1 MTVHLPP
8 DALDECAREPI
19 HIPGAIQPHGALIA
33 LTVPGFEVTHASRN
47 IDAVLGLPEGSISIG
62 KDLRQFFARGIIHDL
77 GNTLQAA
84 AIARVP
90 ERLLGVAVVEGATRV
105 DVIAHATADGAIC
118 EFLPVEATTS
128 GRVDSSALLRAMAA
142 RLSRTTTAAR
152 LLSLAAQQVR
162 AVTGYDRVMIYRF
175 LPDQTGVVVAEA
187 LRSGLEPY
195 LGLQYPA
202 SDIPPQARELFR
214 RQPLRQIPDV
224 HYAPV
229 PILPAGPNDPPLD
242 LTLSQ
247 LRSASPVHLEY
258 LRNMGSAA
266 TLTIS
271 IMRGEALWGLIA
283 CHHERPRHLSSAI
296 CVAMELFAQMF
307 SLQLEAREQASE
319 IADAAKAH
327 AVVDAL
333 RTAGADRPLLE
344 AIEIIRHDL
353 QSLLPHDG
361 LALWI
366 DGRPDVSGVTPP
378 VEQLPELV
386 RHIRDV
392 SHDGI
397 FATSRLSIELP
408 DALRYTAEAS
418 GVIAIPLSRGRQ
430 DFLMFFRREQVQTVS
445 WGGDP
450 NKAVTLGAGGR
461 IGPRQSFS
469 AWKEIVRGASSPWRK
484 PELQLAELLQVRLL
498 ELLLSRARYVDEGRQ
513 AAAESQKLLIAE
525 LGHRVKN
532 IFALIRSVVR
542 QSRFGAETIDSYAGD
557 LERRIAALAVAH
569 DQVTH
574 VGWRPASLRQLVEEQ
589 ARTWSNGKADRFT
602 IEGAP
607 VQLDVRAL
615 QAFAL
620 VLHEMMTN
628 AAKYGALSVAN
639 GTVAVRWT
647 MEKDGLAIAWRES
660 GGPTVKTPSRRG
672 FGSTVIEQSIP
683 FELHGRTDVRY
694 APAGVE
700 ADFFVPA
707 EYAAI
712 VDKEEKTTGAVA
724 VPVLADLRGK
734 KLLLV
739 EDSMMIALD
748 AQAALEAIGATV
760 EIASSVADGLRA
772 VGLGNFTG
780 AVLDVNLRGETSAG
794 LADALLRK
802 GLPFVFATGYGDKMN
817 IPERFRT
824 VPKVSKPYDAA
835 TIAAALRTAELLTE
849 TLPK

>member
-33 LTVPGFEVTHASRN
+33 LTVPGFEVTHVSRN
-47 IDAVLGLPEGSISIG
+47 VDTLLGLPEGSITIG
-62 KDLRQFFARGIIHDL
+62 KDLRQYFSRAVIHDL

-84 AIARVP
+84 SIARVP
-90 ERLLGVAVVEGATRV
+90 ERLHGIAVVEGAALV

-118 EFLPVEATTS
+118 EFLPAAGPDS
-128 GRVDSSALLRAMAA
+128 GRVDSAALLRAMTA
-142 RLSRTTTAAR
+142 RLSRAVNTAR

-175 LPDQTGVVVAEA
+175 QADHSGVVVAEA
-187 LRSGLEPY
+187 LRGGLEPY
-195 LGLQYPA
+195 LGLHYPA

-224 HYAPV
+224 RYTPV
-229 PILPAGPNDPPLD
+229 PIVPGGPNDPPLD

-247 LRSASPVHLEY
+247 LRSASSVHLEY

-271 IMRGEALWGLIA
+271 IMRGDALWGLFA
-283 CHHERPRHLSSAI
+283 CHHERPRRLSSMI

-319 IADAAKAH
+319 LADAAKAH

-333 RTAGADRPLLE
+333 REAGVDRPVSE
-344 AIEIIRHDL
+344 AIEAIRNDV
-353 QSLLPHDG
+353 QALLPHDG
-361 LALWI
+361 LVLWI
-366 DGRPDVSGVTPP
+366 GGIAESSGVTPP
-378 VEQLPELV
+378 GEQMPELV
-386 RHIRDV
+386 RHLRAV
-392 SHDGI
+392 SPNDI
-397 FATSRLSIELP
+397 YATSRLSTELP

-418 GVIAIPLSRGRQ
+418 GVLAIPLSRGRQ
-430 DFLMFFRREQVQTVS
+430 DFLMLFRREEVQTVT

-450 NKAVTLGAGGR
+450 NKAVTPGSGGR

-469 AWKEIVRGASSPWRK
+469 AWKEIVRGASMPWRK
-484 PELQLAELLQVRLL
+484 PELQLAELLQIRLL

-542 QSRFGAETIDSYAGD
+542 QSRIGADTIDSYSGD
-557 LERRIAALAVAH
+557 LERRIAALAIAH

-589 ARTWSNGKADRFT
+589 ARTWSDGTVGRFT
-602 IEGAP
+602 IEGLP

-628 AAKYGALSVAN
+628 AAKYGALSTPG
-639 GTVAVRWT
+639 GTIAVRWT
-647 MEKDGLAIAWRES
+647 MGDAGLAIAWRET
-660 GGPTVKTPSRRG
+660 GGPPVTPPTRRG
-672 FGSTVIEQSIP
+672 FGTTVIEQSIP
-683 FELHGRTDVRY
+683 FELQGKTDVRY
-694 APAGVE
+694 EATGVVADFLIPPEHAVIVE
-700 ADFFVPA
+700 ADEKPA
-707 EYAAI
+707 SIAPA
-712 VDKEEKTTGAVA
+712 
-724 VPVLADLRGK
+724 PVMADLRGK

-772 VGLGNFTG
+772 VSLTEFTG
-780 AVLDVNLRGETSAG
+780 AVLDVNLRGETSSG
-794 LADALLRK
+794 LADALLGRQ
-802 GLPFVFATGYGDKMN
+802 LPFVFATGYGDQIN

-824 VPKVSKPYDAA
+824 IPKVSKPYDAA
-835 TIAAALRTAELLTE
+835 TIAAALRTAELLAGM
-849 TLPK
+849 PAK